1 MSKKKLS
8 EEDVRKLLD
17 EGIPWPRELQVDK
30 VYARLHDDHDG
41 TEVGEIAMGFS
52 PDGDVWITIRGDI
65 GSFLRFRTPFGGGGS
80 PRVRNA
86 LVLLALAIH
95 FDNESESHHRGS

>member
-17 EGIPWPRELQVDK
+17 QGIPWPRELQVDK

-41 TEVGEIAMGFS
+41 TEVGEILLGFS
-52 PDGDVWITIRGDI
+52 PDGDV
-65 GSFLRFRTPFGGGGS
+65 
-80 PRVRNA
+80 
-86 LVLLALAIH
+86 
-95 FDNESESHHRGS
+95 